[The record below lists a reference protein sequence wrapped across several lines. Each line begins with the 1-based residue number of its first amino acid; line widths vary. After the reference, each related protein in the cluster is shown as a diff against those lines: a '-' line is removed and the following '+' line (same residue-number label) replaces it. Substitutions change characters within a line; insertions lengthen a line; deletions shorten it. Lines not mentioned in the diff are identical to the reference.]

1 MCMASTPDMPPPPPP
16 PADPPPAPDVQEQLS
31 APLPIET
38 RTEQALAAKK
48 GLAQLRILPGLS
60 FTNKQWLNGNQ

>member
-1 MCMASTPDMPPPPPP
+1 MCVVSKPDIPEPPPP

-31 APLPIET
+31 APLPKET
-38 RTEQALAAKK
+38 QTEQALAAKK

-60 FTNKQWLNGNQ
+60 FTNNQ